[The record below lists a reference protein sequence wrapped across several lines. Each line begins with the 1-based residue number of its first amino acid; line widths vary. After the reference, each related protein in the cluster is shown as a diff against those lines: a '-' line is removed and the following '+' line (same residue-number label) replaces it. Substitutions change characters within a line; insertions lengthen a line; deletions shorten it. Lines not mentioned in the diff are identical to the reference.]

1 MENGLRVILI
11 AMIALIVLACAEKKE
26 DEASNLD
33 GATPEQAI
41 VLGVFETSF
50 EAVALEEEWI
60 KINHNGAKVVQQD
73 LIERDGRTLDMI
85 TLKMPDDSI
94 RVIYFALDL
103 TGGGDS

>member
-33 GATPEQAI
+33 GVTPEQAI

-60 KINHNGAKVVQQD
+60 KTNHHGAKVVQQD

-103 TGGGDS
+103 TGGRDS